1 MKKSR
6 SVRLVLLGSASA
18 ALAACDDGGAL
29 PANAQFYPTVNECV
43 ADHGVAQCQDAKAVA
58 DSTQA
63 VEAPRFSRK
72 EECEQEF
79 GVGNCETRQTAGGS
93 FFLPLMMGYMMGN
106 MMNGGRFAQPVYRG
120 PGNTAVMPNGGR
132 LLNVG
137 RFDNL
142 GAGRAA
148 FRPAPQI
155 TTVSRGGFGS
165 TAASYRSTA
174 GG

>member
-1 MKKSR
+1 
-6 SVRLVLLGSASA
+6 
-18 ALAACDDGGAL
+18 
-29 PANAQFYPTVNECV
+29 
-43 ADHGVAQCQDAKAVA
+43 
-58 DSTQA
+58 
-63 VEAPRFSRK
+63 
-72 EECEQEF
+72 
-79 GVGNCETRQTAGGS
+79 
-93 FFLPLMMGYMMGN
+93 
-106 MMNGGRFAQPVYRG
+106 MNGGRFAQPVYRG
-120 PGNTAVMPNGGR
+120 PNNTAVMPNGGR